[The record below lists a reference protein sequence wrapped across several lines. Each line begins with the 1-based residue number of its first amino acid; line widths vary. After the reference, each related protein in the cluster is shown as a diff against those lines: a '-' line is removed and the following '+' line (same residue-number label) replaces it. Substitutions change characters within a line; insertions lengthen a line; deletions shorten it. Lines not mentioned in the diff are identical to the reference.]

1 MGHILAPWSHRG
13 IYSLAS
19 CCSLFLPPQNTL
31 LPQRSL
37 LCSESAAGVKLQEAE
52 DLFPLIKSV
61 CVVETHFLDH
71 KTNH

>member
-1 MGHILAPWSHRG
+1 MGHILEPWSHRG

-19 CCSLFLPPQNTL
+19 LLPVSASAKYL

-37 LCSESAAGVKLQEAE
+37 LCSERAAGVKLQEVE
-52 DLFPLIKSV
+52 DRFPLIKSV
-61 CVVETHFLDH
+61 CVVENHFLDH